1 MGKYVDDARKLHEYV
16 GGDENISSVTHCV
29 TRMRFVLNE
38 PSKAEI
44 EKIEALPSVKGSFTQ
59 AGQFQVIIG
68 NDVDQFY
75 NDFMTISKAKE
86 ASKDEVKADAKK
98 NQNWLQRVSAVLA
111 EIFAPLIPAIIVGGL
126 LLGLRSILGQIP
138 FDNLGGQTIV
148 EHSQFWS
155 GTNDFLWLI
164 CEAIFHYL
172 PVGIVWSITRKMG
185 STQILGIVLGICLVS
200 PNILANA
207 YTIAEGGEIPIWD
220 FGSFQIQRIGYQAQ
234 VIPAMLAGFTLVY
247 LERFWKKHIHQSVSM
262 IFVPLLSLL
271 PAVILAHT
279 ILGPIGWKIGTAI
292 SNGVYRGLT
301 SKLNWLFGAIFGFF
315 YAPLV
320 ITGLHHMTNAIDLQL
335 ASDFGG
341 TILWPMIALSNIG
354 QASAVLAVIFLH
366 KNDEAEKQISVPA
379 AISAYLGVTE
389 PALFGINIKYGYPFM
404 AGMIGSAIAGMFS
417 VLTKTTAFSIGIGG
431 LPGLLSIQ
439 SSSYATFLIAM
450 FIAIVVPIILTV
462 VFNKKKM
469 FQNKIE
475 FKTPSFS

>member
-301 SKLNWLFGAIFGFF
+301 SKLNWLFGAVFGFF

-417 VLTKTTAFSIGIGG
+417 VLTKTTAFNIGIGG